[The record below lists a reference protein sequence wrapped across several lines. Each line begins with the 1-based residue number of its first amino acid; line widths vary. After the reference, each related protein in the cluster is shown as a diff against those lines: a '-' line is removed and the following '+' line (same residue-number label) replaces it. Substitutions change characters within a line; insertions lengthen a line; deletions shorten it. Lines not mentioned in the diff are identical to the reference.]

1 MIKRETVEKVLRG
14 PFSLEEY
21 RFQRLLLLL
30 FLLPPPFPLPG
41 IDPIPIPIPRKCEK
55 RASKHSRSNPQF
67 RGFDDLRRG
76 FRRKG
81 LSAMSEGGGF
91 QKRETRRLF
100 RTEIGTT
107 RSLRHSRTLECRY
120 DEERTRHSSRIRP
133 REEAK
138 NRTEE

>member
-1 MIKRETVEKVLRG
+1 MA
-14 PFSLEEY
+14 PFRSRNTGFNASSFSSL
-21 RFQRLLLLL
+21 
-30 FLLPPPFPLPG
+30 PLSSSW
-41 IDPIPIPIPRKCEK
+41 DRSDSDSDSKK

-67 RGFDDLRRG
+67 RGFDDLRRRWPSRG

-107 RSLRHSRTLECRY
+107 RSLRRSRTLECRY

>member
-30 FLLPPPFPLPG
+30 LPPPFLFLG
-41 IDPIPIPIPRKCEK
+41 SIRFRFRFQETSEQALEK
-55 RASKHSRSNPQF
+55 QSAISR
-67 RGFDDLRRG
+67 LRRPSSSMAKSRLPKKRVIRDE
-76 FRRKG
+76 RRG
-81 LSAMSEGGGF
+81 WFSEE
-91 QKRETRRLF
+91 RETRRLF